1 MTKPQNKLIITV
13 EKIVHFRE
21 YASPLLLRIR
31 YYSEDRFQ
39 PLPVELGL
47 VVEIFES
54 KCQLL
59 PLRHS
64 MHRKVEPCLVAIL
77 LIRGSI
83 MGDPNIILIFLTSFR
98 DLRHVATAKVTVEC
112 YCSFFVLLKFGC
124 YPLRV
129 DLPQFLLSRMS

>member
-21 YASPLLLRIR
+21 YAPPLLLRIR

-54 KCQLL
+54 K
-59 PLRHS
+59 R
-64 MHRKVEPCLVAIL
+64 
-77 LIRGSI
+77 
-83 MGDPNIILIFLTSFR
+83 
-98 DLRHVATAKVTVEC
+98 
-112 YCSFFVLLKFGC
+112 
-124 YPLRV
+124 
-129 DLPQFLLSRMS
+129 